1 MRRLSVS
8 ILCLLFLCRPA
19 LADDRSDVE
28 ELLKE
33 KIDVVVLL
41 LQDKALDKTTRDERI
56 IGVVTPIF
64 DFEKMAQ
71 LSLGK
76 KYWPGL
82 SAKER
87 EAFSD
92 LFIERLQESYLE
104 KLDLYTDEEVRYG
117 EPQQVKKRVHIETS
131 LVSKDDLIS
140 ILYKFYR
147 ARGGWQ
153 IYDVVIEGVS
163 LIQTYRSQFDG
174 VLKKGTIDDLMEK
187 LRIKGEF
194 TVPSGSDDATP

>member
-1 MRRLSVS
+1 MRYPLYA
-8 ILCLLFLCRPA
+8 ILCLLLLFTPA
-19 LADDRSDVE
+19 LADDRSAVGA
-28 ELLKE
+28 LLKE
-33 KIDVVVLL
+33 RIDVVVLL
-41 LQDKALDKTTRDERI
+41 VQDRALDKTRRDERI
-56 IGVVTPIF
+56 IEVITPIF

-71 LSLGK
+71 LSLGR
-76 KYWPGL
+76 KYWPSL
-82 SAKER
+82 SAEER
-87 EAFSD
+87 EAFTD
-92 LFIERLQESYLE
+92 LFIARLQESYLE

-117 EPQQVKKRVHIETS
+117 EPQQVKKRIHMETS
-131 LVSKDDLIS
+131 LVSKDDVIS

-147 ARGGWQ
+147 ARDGWQ

-194 TVPSGSDDATP
+194 IVPSGKGDATR